1 MNRYE
6 ILLDKPFV
14 IENKPI
20 IEDKKICPDCSH
32 ENFWFYCSYAKE
44 CPKQVGNSATAY
56 LICNDSFWHCPYQ
69 NKISK

>member
-32 ENFWFYCSYAKE
+32 ETPYYCTYTKS
-44 CPKQVGNSATAY
+44 CPNKGVTESWRCKDHFVG
-56 LICNDSFWHCPYQ
+56 CPYQ
-69 NKISK
+69 RSSL